1 MDQENGMWLDAFV
14 TFVAESIVNLISRYR
29 IKFDKGAVSF
39 ELKASSDPKNVEH
52 RLAKI
57 ESARESLSEALA
69 AMDDLKAA
77 AEENKR
83 DLDRLNE
90 AIISA
95 QAEKEGLTAQLDTMK
110 QLAAL
115 DSESVRQ
122 VLRVPGAVEMWRERI
137 YGFGSGIVGSI
148 VATYVWE
155 WIAQKP

>member
-1 MDQENGMWLDAFV
+1 MLLDAFV
-14 TFVAESIVNLISRYR
+14 TFVAEQIVGLIRGYR
-29 IKFDKGAVSF
+29 IRFDKGAVSF
-39 ELKASSDPKNVEH
+39 ELKASSDPKNVEL

-69 AMDDLKAA
+69 AMDDLKSA

-90 AIISA
+90 AITTA
-95 QAEKEGLTAQLDTMK
+95 QAEKKGLTAQLDAMK

-122 VLRVPGAVEMWRERI
+122 VLRVPGPVDVWRERI
-137 YGFGSGIVGSI
+137 YGFMSGIVGSL
-148 VATYVWE
+148 VAQIMWE
-155 WIAQKP
+155 VFTRKK